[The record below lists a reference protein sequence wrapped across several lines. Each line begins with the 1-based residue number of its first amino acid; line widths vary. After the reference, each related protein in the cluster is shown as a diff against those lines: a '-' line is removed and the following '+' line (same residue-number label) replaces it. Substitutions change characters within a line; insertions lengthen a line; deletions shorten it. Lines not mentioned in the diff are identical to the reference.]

1 VIFLEKWEYKTIN
14 IETNKTGEGKPD
26 SNNFNM
32 VINQLGNVGWELVS
46 CFTFNQEQGCTR
58 ELIAVLKRKINSG
71 LIDLPDQTSNIE
83 GKAHGHREKGARTHA
98 KVPRSFGTSPK
109 YSEEGHGYKGK
120 SPGYAGKSSGYKGNS
135 SGYEGKSAGYNS
147 TSSSYTGTDS
157 GYPIKSSRYG
167 EKGSGYKGKS
177 SANARKRF

>member
-14 IETNKTGEGKPD
+14 IETNKTGEGKSD

-71 LIDLPDQTSNIE
+71 LIDLPDQSSNIE
-83 GKAHGHREKGARTHA
+83 GKAYGHRENGARTHA
-98 KVPRSFGTSPK
+98 KAPRSFGTSPK

-120 SPGYAGKSSGYKGNS
+120 SPGYAGKSSGYKGKNS
-135 SGYEGKSAGYNS
+135 G
-147 TSSSYTGTDS
+147 YTGTDS
-157 GYPIKSSRYG
+157 GHPAKSSWDVK
-167 EKGSGYKGKS
+167 KGTGYKGKS
-177 SANARKRF
+177 SANARKRFEK